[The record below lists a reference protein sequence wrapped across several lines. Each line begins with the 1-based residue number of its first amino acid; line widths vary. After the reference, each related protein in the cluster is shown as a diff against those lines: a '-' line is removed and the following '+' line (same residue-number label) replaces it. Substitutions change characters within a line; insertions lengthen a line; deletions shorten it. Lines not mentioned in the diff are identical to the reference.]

1 MSTLYRANFKAK
13 DDAKIGDW
21 FKPEGLG
28 AVMEKVRKRSKRW
41 KGPYVQGNVGAKE
54 EMGAPRNDWQEAC
67 KHFSD
72 ALKHNEVGDCRV
84 MKDAP
89 SSAKLL
95 VRKVNIPDVNYPSV
109 GTATDR
115 VKNIIK
121 PLWDEFP
128 QLSSWGIYNCR
139 RIAGS
144 TSFSEHAW
152 ADAIDLHAPSM
163 SYGDQVN
170 RWLNSNK
177 GRFDITRVLWREAN
191 HYDHLHVDFD
201 PDHSGTPPCW

>member
-41 KGPYVQGNVGAKE
+41 KGPYVQGNTGAKE
-54 EMGAPRNDWQEAC
+54 EFGAPRNDWQEAC